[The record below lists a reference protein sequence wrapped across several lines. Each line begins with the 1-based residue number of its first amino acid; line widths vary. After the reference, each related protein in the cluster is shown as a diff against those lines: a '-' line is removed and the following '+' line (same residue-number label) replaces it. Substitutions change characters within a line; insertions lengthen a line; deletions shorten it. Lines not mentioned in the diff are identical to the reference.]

1 MVLLNYNYDILKYQK
16 RNILIPGIQY
26 YYGEMFVTTIYN
38 DRLIE
43 DYAVSSYGRVYS
55 FRWKRFLSQSPDKD
69 GYLRVGIVIDGKN
82 KTVKV
87 HRLMLMS
94 FTPIYN
100 ADKYQGNHEDGIKY
114 HNFLFNLS
122 WVKPIDNTRH
132 AWDTGLNL
140 NKGDGNIKSLL
151 SEDQIHI
158 ICQCIKQNYTA
169 RQISEKLG
177 IDYITHKSQMDA
189 LVSSVKTGKS
199 FRHIASQYEL
209 ENVYC
214 DNKRYRLEFAYL
226 VCPFLENGNY
236 TLEEIMSFLDIDER
250 DKRYFYNYICDLVG
264 KRTAKEV
271 TEYFPN
277 IKRPKRNN

>member
-114 HNFLFNLS
+114 HNFFTD
-122 WVKPIDNTRH
+122 K
-132 AWDTGLNL
+132 
-140 NKGDGNIKSLL
+140 
-151 SEDQIHI
+151 
-158 ICQCIKQNYTA
+158 CI
-169 RQISEKLG
+169 E
-177 IDYITHKSQMDA
+177 
-189 LVSSVKTGKS
+189 
-199 FRHIASQYEL
+199 
-209 ENVYC
+209 
-214 DNKRYRLEFAYL
+214 
-226 VCPFLENGNY
+226 
-236 TLEEIMSFLDIDER
+236 
-250 DKRYFYNYICDLVG
+250 
-264 KRTAKEV
+264 
-271 TEYFPN
+271 
-277 IKRPKRNN
+277 